1 MAKKSKK
8 KTTSRKP
15 AVQGQL
21 EKSPVGQTADVRSF
35 VKREAATIIVLAL
48 SAIVFVAA
56 LTIIYSEDFLPYGGD
71 LYSINNGEVFEHERA
86 TVNEVLS
93 QDLKPDEVVADALYG
108 TQELSVTVKSGR
120 YKGEEM
126 TAMYYFGAIS
136 GAPVT
141 EGDSVTLTIK
151 SHSDGSHSATVYEVN
166 RIPVMALLF
175 LLFSIVVIA
184 VGGMT
189 GFKSLVGLVFTGVC
203 LVFILVPLI
212 IKGAPAIGTT
222 FVVCAYVSLVCF
234 TILGGVHR
242 KSMCAFLGTVAGFFI
257 AMVCG
262 VVVQHL
268 ARFDGLRLSD
278 AESLYQLGMYE
289 GLKVDIRGLLVA
301 SIIICSLG
309 AVMDVA
315 MSISSTIE
323 ELHAAN
329 PSLTQKELFKSAM
342 NVGRDAAGTMTNTL
356 ILAFIG
362 GEFALMVF
370 LFAYSFT
377 FYRLLSSSFFVIET
391 ISGLSSSLGMVLA
404 IPLTALISSTLV
416 TRSDS
421 RDQH

>member
-1 MAKKSKK
+1 MKDFVRHLHKLFS
-8 KTTSRKP
+8 
-15 AVQGQL
+15 AV
-21 EKSPVGQTADVRSF
+21 F
-35 VKREAATIIVLAL
+35 VLARKVFIV
-48 SAIVFVAA
+48 AIVMLKTKEGRERDMVP
-56 LTIIYSEDFLPYGGD
+56 IIL
-71 LYSINNGEVFEHERA
+71 
-86 TVNEVLS
+86 
-93 QDLKPDEVVADALYG
+93 
-108 TQELSVTVKSGR
+108 
-120 YKGEEM
+120 
-126 TAMYYFGAIS
+126 
-136 GAPVT
+136 
-141 EGDSVTLTIK
+141 
-151 SHSDGSHSATVYEVN
+151 SATVYEVN
-166 RIPVMALLF
+166 RIPVMTLLF
-175 LLFSIVVIA
+175 LLFAIAVIA

-212 IKGAPAIGTT
+212 IRGAPAIGTT

-242 KSMCAFLGTVAGFFI
+242 KSMSAFFGTVAGFFI

-329 PSLTQKELFKSAM
+329 PSLTQKELFKSGM
-342 NVGRDAAGTMTNTL
+342 NVGRDMAGTMTNTL

-362 GEFALMVF
+362 GDFALMVF
-370 LFAYSFT
+370 IYARGYSFYHL
-377 FYRLLSSSFFVIET
+377 FSSSFIALET
-391 ISGLSSSLGMVLA
+391 ISGLSSSLGMILA
-404 IPLTALISSTLV
+404 IPLTALIASTLIASSKFEEQQ
-416 TRSDS
+416 R
-421 RDQH
+421 